1 MINNLTE
8 LFYKLYDSLKLLGN
22 FYHPT
27 KWTNLQTKMDQQ
39 NGPTCKPKW
48 PTLVLIYSDLQRN
61 C

>member
-1 MINNLTE
+1 MMNNLTE

-22 FYHPT
+22 FWYLT

-39 NGPTCKPKW
+39 NGLTYKPKW

-61 C
+61 Y